1 MQALDA
7 TEFLIHRDQYRPT
20 GQCRDVLSEAGQFG
34 LRLGVAT
41 GLTVLKYR
49 NDLLH
54 FLNDR
59 CGMQLLPEELY
70 HLAELPSHTQ
80 VGDVALVAT
89 SVLVICTL
97 AAVIPAWQ
105 AAKLDPVRALR
116 YE

>member
-1 MQALDA
+1 M
-7 TEFLIHRDQYRPT
+7 
-20 GQCRDVLSEAGQFG
+20 
-34 LRLGVAT
+34 
-41 GLTVLKYR
+41 VLKHR

-70 HLAELPSHTQ
+70 HLAELPSHTLP
-80 VGDVALVAT
+80 GDVALVAI